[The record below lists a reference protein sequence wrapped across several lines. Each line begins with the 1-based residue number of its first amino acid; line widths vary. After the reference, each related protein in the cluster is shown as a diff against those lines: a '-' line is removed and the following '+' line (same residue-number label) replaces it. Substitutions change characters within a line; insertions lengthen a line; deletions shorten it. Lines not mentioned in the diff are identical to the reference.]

1 MKVNLQDPGAGSTDE
16 RAHCHVDIGRA
27 ALVAI
32 EAFPIR
38 GQASHF
44 PEHLQM
50 SLLLLSLRTR
60 RHGRKQWA
68 ANSGDK
74 CGKGEPGRGR
84 VSSVWT
90 RRVLVGW
97 QSRHLAGRSTTETR
111 RLTIYFFYKEKV
123 IGAPVSGAQRALY
136 RHGRT

>member
-1 MKVNLQDPGAGSTDE
+1 MKINLQDSGAGGADE
-16 RAHCHVDIGRA
+16 RAHCHVHIGRA

-32 EAFPIR
+32 EAFPIG

-60 RHGRKQWA
+60 RHGRKQRA

-74 CGKGEPGRGR
+74 CGKGSRGGEGCLR
-84 VSSVWT
+84 CGLDVW
-90 RRVLVGW
+90 
-97 QSRHLAGRSTTETR
+97 
-111 RLTIYFFYKEKV
+111 
-123 IGAPVSGAQRALY
+123 
-136 RHGRT
+136 